1 MFADLDDCVL
11 LVVTVRS
18 ADVGRLIY
26 GFINFMSQRCEM
38 REVQSTTT
46 NDPSLPRQRQSD
58 HGLLGRPPTHISL
71 IRADDDLASGFIRK
85 CDNNKVFTSGSNR
98 IGVRKQRQVYPD
110 GQTVGFGIGPD
121 GHRVYYDLQTQN
133 GDVSGRSP
141 CQAVNSGLT
150 L

>member
-1 MFADLDDCVL
+1 MTVEVL
-11 LVVTVRS
+11 MSVDWFMDS
-18 ADVGRLIY
+18 SM
-26 GFINFMSQRCEM
+26 INFMSQRCEKFNQQQQQTIP
-38 REVQSTTT
+38 R
-46 NDPSLPRQRQSD
+46 PSRDRQTMDYSD
-58 HGLLGRPPTHISL
+58 AHPHISL